1 MSILFLIKAKRT
13 SKAIIKKYADIGSP
27 WKYADIGSYWTTPF

>member
-1 MSILFLIKAKRT
+1 MTTLLLIKAKRT

-27 WKYADIGSYWTTPF
+27 WAAPLFAVKY